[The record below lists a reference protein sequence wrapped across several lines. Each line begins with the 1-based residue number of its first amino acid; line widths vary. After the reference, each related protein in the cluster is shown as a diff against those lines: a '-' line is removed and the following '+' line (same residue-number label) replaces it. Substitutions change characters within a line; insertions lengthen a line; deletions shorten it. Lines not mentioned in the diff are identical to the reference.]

1 MSKEKK
7 TRARSYVV
15 EIGSAAD
22 KWSANQKNLT
32 YSLKLVLQYIISRF
46 GYDDFPTS
54 MVNEAMNQLLK
65 KDLKADDILKSATDD
80 DIKKLSN
87 FDKKESSDNSS
98 SESSDSTAELEK
110 KSNQADKNN
119 LNDNENHSE
128 KNSSDSSDFL
138 SNSW

>member
-1 MSKEKK
+1 MSEEKK
-7 TRARSYVV
+7 TRVRSYAV

-32 YSLKLVLQYIISRF
+32 YSLKLVIQYIISRF

-80 DIKKLSN
+80 DIKKLSSL
-87 FDKKESSDNSS
+87 DKEESSDNSS
-98 SESSDSTAELEK
+98 SKNSDSTKEPEK
-110 KSNQADKNN
+110 TSNQA
-119 LNDNENHSE
+119 E
-128 KNSSDSSDFL
+128 KNSSDSSKFDGSKFL